1 MTQRL
6 RVPLLMAALA
16 AACGLAHAQSATAT
30 TAATKDA
37 WPDPGQSV
45 RLVVPFPPGGGTD
58 AVARALGQKLGTRLG
73 TPVVV
78 DNKPGASTII
88 GTEAVVRAKADGY
101 TLLVSGS
108 TSYSVNPALRAKLPY
123 DPAADLVPVATVAR
137 APLVM
142 VVSAN
147 APYKDLN
154 ALVAAAKAAPKTI
167 HYATFG
173 SGSGPHLAGALL
185 EQAAGIQLQDVPY
198 RGSSQ
203 SLMALIGGEIQLGID
218 TVAAAAPQIRAGKLR
233 ALAIAGKARSTMLP
247 GVPTVEELKLPAA
260 AFDAWYAIAAPA
272 RTPQPVIRRLVTEV
286 EAITRDPAIQE
297 QMRAQGMEPVHLGPV
312 ATRSVIDEEIVRY
325 RALAHRA
332 KIIVE

>member
-1 MTQRL
+1 MNHRL
-6 RVPLLMAALA
+6 RIPLLLA
-16 AACGLAHAQSATAT
+16 VLATTLTAAHAQTT
-30 TAATKDA
+30 TAAKDP
-37 WPDPGQSV
+37 WPEQSV

-58 AVARALGQKLGTRLG
+58 AVARALGQKLGARLG

-88 GTEAVVRAKADGY
+88 GTEAVVRAKPDGY

-108 TSYSVNPALRAKLPY
+108 TSYSVNPALRSKLPY
-123 DPAADLVPVATVAR
+123 DPATDLIPVATVAR

-142 VVSAN
+142 VVSAS

-154 ALVAAAKAAPKTI
+154 ALIAAAKAAPKTL

-233 ALAIAGKARSTMLP
+233 ALAIAGKSRSSMLP
-247 GVPTVEELKLPAA
+247 GVPTVAELQLPDA

-272 RTPQPVIRRLVTEV
+272 RTPLPIIRRLVTEV
-286 EAITRDPAIQE
+286 EAVTRDPAIQE

-312 ATRSVIDEEIVRY
+312 ATRAVIDDEIGRY

>member
-1 MTQRL
+1 MTPRL
-6 RVPLLMAALA
+6 RVPLLVAALA
-16 AACGLAHAQSATAT
+16 TVCGLSSAQPLQ
-30 TAATKDA
+30 ATKDT
-37 WPDPGQSV
+37 WPDQTV
-45 RLVVPFPPGGGTD
+45 RMVVPFPPGGGTD
-58 AVARALGQKLGTRLG
+58 AVARALAQKLGARLG

-88 GTEAVVRAKADGY
+88 GTEAVVRAKPDGY

-108 TSYSVNPALRAKLPY
+108 TSYSVNPALRSKLPY
-123 DPAADLVPVATVAR
+123 DPTKDLVPVATVAR

-142 VVSAN
+142 VVSAS

-154 ALVAAAKAAPKTI
+154 ALIAAAKASPKTI

-233 ALAIAGKARSTMLP
+233 ALAIAGKSRSSMLP
-247 GVPTVEELKLPAA
+247 GVPTVAELQLPEAS
-260 AFDAWYAIAAPA
+260 FDAWYAIAAPA

-286 EAITRDPAIQE
+286 EAVTRDPGMQE

-312 ATRSVIDEEIVRY
+312 ATRAVIDDEIGRY

-332 KIIVE
+332 QIIVE